1 MDVIVRAN
9 MEKFREVTNMCEALK
24 EIWAE
29 DFEQAR
35 NEGME
40 IGYVKGMIETG
51 KKLGVSWEKVF
62 ELVQEKFSMTSED
75 AEANMKLYW

>member
-1 MDVIVRAN
+1 
-9 MEKFREVTNMCEALK
+9 MCEALK

-35 NEGME
+35 NEGIE

-51 KKLGVSWEKVF
+51 KNLGVSREKVF

-75 AEANMKLYW
+75 AEENMKLYW